1 MIKQEYDEIM
11 EDLKTV
17 FKDVQYNQDLRPL
30 EKWAFQ
36 KGVMEC
42 KKTLENYNPDCKTGK
57 GMIKHDIGS
66 CYGCD
71 CCDEDMGCMM
81 SSLEKGYACPLNDEQ
96 EVEND

>member
-1 MIKQEYDEIM
+1 MIKQEYDKIM

-17 FKDVQYNQDLRPL
+17 FKDVQFNRDLRPL

-42 KKTLENYNPDCKTGK
+42 KKTLEKYNPDCKTK
-57 GMIKHDIGS
+57 KEMIKHDINS

-71 CCDEDMGCMM
+71 CHDEDMGYAM
-81 SSLEKGYACPLNDEQ
+81 SSLDRDYACPLNDEQ